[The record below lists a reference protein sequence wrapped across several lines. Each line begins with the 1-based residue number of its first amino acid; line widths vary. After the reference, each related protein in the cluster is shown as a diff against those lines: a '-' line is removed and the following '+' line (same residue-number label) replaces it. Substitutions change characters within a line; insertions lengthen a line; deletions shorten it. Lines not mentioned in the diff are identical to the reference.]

1 MAKETLN
8 GWNRWAQVSPS
19 TAPLLLRQVQE
30 SSAARS
36 KRFLS
41 FRMLKIIQQSKQQG
55 IPCQGQESMRGKQA
69 CLQLTYGTMHLEV
82 KYHQLKI
89 QVPILTSPQSTP
101 RTLDSLQRPKSRTT

>member
-8 GWNRWAQVSPS
+8 GWNRWVRVSPS
-19 TAPLLLRQVQE
+19 IAPLLLRLVQV

-41 FRMLKIIQQSKQQG
+41 FRMLKTLQQSKQQG

-82 KYHQLKI
+82 KYQQSKI

-101 RTLDSLQRPKSRTT
+101 QTLDSLQKPKSRTT